1 MKVGH
6 QGDYGIDVRHKAEL
20 WRRNKLANIMA
31 TQILYL
37 PTSSIVLSLGDGG

>member
-20 WRRNKLANIMA
+20 WGRNKLAKIMA
-31 TQILYL
+31 IQMLYL
-37 PTSSIVLSLGDGG
+37 PTKSIVSSLGDGG